1 MFVTNKTNGPLGV
14 DGVIILRPLEQAR
27 FVPDEDDYKRRVDR
41 LVTANLVSV
50 NDDAGLVKYNVVEDK
65 PEPIVESKPEPIVEP
80 IAEPTVEPAT
90 SKKSKATSK
99 TTEVI

>member
-27 FVPDEDDYKRRVDR
+27 FVPDEDDYKKRVER
-41 LVTANLVSV
+41 LVKADLVSV
-50 NDDAGLVKYNVVEDK
+50 DSADGLVKYNVVEDK
-65 PEPIVESKPEPIVEP
+65 PEPIIEAKQEPIVEP
-80 IAEPTVEPAT
+80 TTESAT